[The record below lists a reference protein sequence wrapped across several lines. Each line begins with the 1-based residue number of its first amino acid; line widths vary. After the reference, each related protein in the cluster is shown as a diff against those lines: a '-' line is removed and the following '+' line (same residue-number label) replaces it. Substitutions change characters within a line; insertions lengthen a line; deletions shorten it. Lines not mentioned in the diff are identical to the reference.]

1 MGCTKG
7 NTLKSQVHTVLLT
20 PLLLVLSNG
29 CQAVN
34 TGTETRMDEQM
45 LKVSFENAQAQ
56 DLFAKI
62 IYGTDRETHVKKR
75 VGTSSVSLYSRSET
89 VAFNAHCNDHIRA
102 ADKNSDL
109 VISEKEAEDHYRHL
123 SKQGKITNRK

>member
-1 MGCTKG
+1 MKDHIRAA
-7 NTLKSQVHTVLLT
+7 LILS
-20 PLLLVLSNG
+20 LLLVVSSG
-29 CQAVN
+29 CQVVN

-56 DLFAKI
+56 ELFAKI

-75 VGTSSVSLYSRSET
+75 MGTSSVSLYSRSET

-109 VISEKEAEDHYRHL
+109 VISQQEAEDYYRYL
-123 SKQGKITNRK
+123 CEQGKITERK